1 MKLSILASVISLAQ
15 AVQLQAEDP
24 APFTDPFELV
34 HHTDDILAHLDEE
47 FGTSVWVPPVET
59 RGTFEAD
66 LNAILDD
73 FYDEAGAA
81 WGTGAYGEFYEHGGY
96 GDADWDWGLDP
107 HGVPVHQH
115 SHFWYNGDYGH
126 PEAAD
131 WEHAYVEVDYPEE
144 QAYSYQVEPTIQ
156 WTALERALPPQYQ
169 RPAEHYDHVDH
180 LGLENEWAGFYIEDY
195 FGSPGWDHR
204 HFNYENMPDFHN
216 HHLHDPYASERRY
229 QPHPEEYYV
238 PIVVDT
244 VPAAPAPAP
253 EPEAPAST
261 APDLGAETPL
271 DLAHYLS
278 GDHHRGHHYAA
289 PTYSSYTAP
298 SKVVHREPARYLEPV
313 VDDLSF
319 LWEHKPH
326 LPAYGHS
333 AKSAGHGP
341 KHAHGRHW

>member
-1 MKLSILASVISLAQ
+1 
-15 AVQLQAEDP
+15 
-24 APFTDPFELV
+24 
-34 HHTDDILAHLDEE
+34 
-47 FGTSVWVPPVET
+47 
-59 RGTFEAD
+59 
-66 LNAILDD
+66 
-73 FYDEAGAA
+73 
-81 WGTGAYGEFYEHGGY
+81 
-96 GDADWDWGLDP
+96 
-107 HGVPVHQH
+107 
-115 SHFWYNGDYGH
+115 
-126 PEAAD
+126 
-131 WEHAYVEVDYPEE
+131 
-144 QAYSYQVEPTIQ
+144 
-156 WTALERALPPQYQ
+156 
-169 RPAEHYDHVDH
+169 
-180 LGLENEWAGFYIEDY
+180 
-195 FGSPGWDHR
+195 
-204 HFNYENMPDFHN
+204 MPDFHN
-216 HHLHDPYASERRY
+216 HHLHDPYASDRRY

-289 PTYSSYTAP
+289 PTVSSYTAP
-298 SKVVHREPARYLEPV
+298 RKVVHREPARYLEPV